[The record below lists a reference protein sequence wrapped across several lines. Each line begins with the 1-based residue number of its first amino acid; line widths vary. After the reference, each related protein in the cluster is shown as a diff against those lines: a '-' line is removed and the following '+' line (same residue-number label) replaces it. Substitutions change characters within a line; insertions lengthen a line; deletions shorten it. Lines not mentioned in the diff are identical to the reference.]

1 VLSHAGPLKEASIAH
16 CLGTFDFAVVHLRCV
31 GSFWLL
37 QKVHWD
43 AGGANGAGVLT
54 VLNPTGACPRK
65 TDPSEPLEK
74 PYSFLLATVSP
85 SPPAAKMISQT
96 PEWAKKTVGD
106 VGIFRLHEVPHK
118 RSPAYSFGP
127 PDVLPD
133 QVLRA
138 RSTTILYSLTRS
150 LSILFF
156 ISSVPTF
163 TRPHCHTSSS
173 HARSHESRSTPTPLL
188 RVPRYSGLSRH
199 LVSLAGPS

>member
-1 VLSHAGPLKEASIAH
+1 
-16 CLGTFDFAVVHLRCV
+16 
-31 GSFWLL
+31 LL
-37 QKVHWD
+37 LFIC
-43 AGGANGAGVLT
+43 GVLVHSGCCRKCT
-54 VLNPTGACPRK
+54 GTPEAQTERVSSPYSTRQARAHERPTLPNPSKNPTPF
-65 TDPSEPLEK
+65 SLPL
-74 PYSFLLATVSP
+74 SSP

-127 PDVLPD
+127 PEVLPD

-150 LSILFF
+150 LSILLF

-199 LVSLAGPS
+199 LVSLAGPIPKPVPPGGVKTG